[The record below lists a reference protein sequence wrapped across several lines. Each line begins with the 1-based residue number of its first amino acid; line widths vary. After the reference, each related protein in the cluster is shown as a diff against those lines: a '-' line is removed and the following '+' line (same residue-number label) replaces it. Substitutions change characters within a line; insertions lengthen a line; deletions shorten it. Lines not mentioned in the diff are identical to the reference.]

1 MKLQIGIVD
10 DNDHISQQIAEKL
23 LLTDEVD
30 IAFMASSG
38 REALQWLNKHKNHPQ
53 LILMDIEM
61 PGMNGIETTFRIKS
75 EYEDVK
81 IIMLTVFDNEANI
94 FNAIKAGASGY
105 LLKDEKLPVMLAAFT
120 EVLEGG
126 APMSPAIAMKTM
138 QMLIGGYKT
147 DKQLLY
153 NENQEELSRR
163 ELEILELMAT
173 GNNSAAIA
181 GKLFISPST
190 VKKHIEN
197 IYRKLHVNSRV
208 ELLLWYQQ
216 S

>member
-10 DNDHISQQIAEKL
+10 DNDHISQQIAENL

>member
-10 DNDHISQQIAEKL
+10 DNDHISQQIAENL

-181 GKLFISPST
+181 GKLFISRST